1 MTTTAAVVGE
11 GCHQR
16 GRIAGL
22 LAAATDREQVRPSD
36 ARSGAVFERFRVGER
51 WYFLKRVRPEHD
63 WVMRVTG
70 DRDFRTAKAWNA
82 GLMRRAEAA
91 VVHAVLDVAVV
102 DGELV
107 VLMEDVAD
115 QLVPP
120 GDMPIA
126 TAVHYALLDGLAGLA
141 ATFAGWHDVVGLV
154 PMADRFRFFAPDHI
168 AGELAR
174 PDADPVLSAAAQ
186 GWALLEQRAPEVAAI
201 VHAVHACPDALAAAL
216 ARTPSTFL
224 HGDPKLGNLGVT
236 ADGRAIL
243 LDWAYPG
250 AGPATWELGW
260 YLALNAAR
268 LPETKED
275 AIDRYAAGLRC
286 RGIVTAPWFD
296 QQLTLALL
304 GVIATFAWE
313 KALGGNDELGW
324 WCERALAGAALLDRG
339 QPGWR
344 RRER

>member
-1 MTTTAAVVGE
+1 MTTTPE
-11 GCHQR
+11 
-16 GRIAGL
+16 L
-22 LAAATDREQVRPSD
+22 LAVATDRERLRPPD

-51 WYFLKRVRPEHD
+51 RYFLKRLRPDDD
-63 WVMRVTG
+63 WITRVTG
-70 DRDFRTAKAWNA
+70 DRDFRTAKAWRA

-102 DGELV
+102 DGALA
-107 VLMEDVAD
+107 VLMDDVGD
-115 QLVPP
+115 RLVPP
-120 GDMPIA
+120 GDAPVA
-126 TAVHYALLDGLAGLA
+126 RAVHHALLDGLAGLA
-141 ATFAGWHDVVGLV
+141 ATFAGWRDDVGLV

-168 AGELAR
+168 AEELRR
-174 PDADPVLSAAAQ
+174 PDADGVLRAAAA
-186 GWALLEQRAPEVAAI
+186 GWARLDERAPAVAA
-201 VHAVHACPDALAAAL
+201 VVRAVHRRPESLAAAL

-224 HGDPKLGNLGVT
+224 HGDPKMGNLGVT

-304 GVIATFAWE
+304 GVTATLAWE
-313 KALGGNDELGW
+313 KALGGDDELGW
-324 WCERALAGAALLDRG
+324 WCERALSGAALLDRA

-344 RRER
+344 RRGR